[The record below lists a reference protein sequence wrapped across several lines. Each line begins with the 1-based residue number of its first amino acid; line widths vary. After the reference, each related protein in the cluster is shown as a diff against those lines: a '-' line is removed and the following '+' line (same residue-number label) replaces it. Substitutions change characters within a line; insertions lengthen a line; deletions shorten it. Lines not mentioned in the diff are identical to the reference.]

1 MSHMGIYET
10 SLIIVAIPFLGLY
23 VRGLFRLIRARSRA
37 EAIKPLSRAAR
48 A

>member
-1 MSHMGIYET
+1 MGIYEI

-23 VRGLFRLIRARSRA
+23 VHGLFSLIRARRRA